1 MKESQE
7 VFVLHL
13 ANLDEEGSKIQA
25 IEDAGY
31 SDGLLRTDRND
42 PTLGTYEV
50 VRTTST
56 PGKDMKRMRTDFE
69 DLGIEVTNVWSGDP
83 WTPKPVSWKKRAA
96 IAVVAIAALAGSFK
110 LGYDTH
116 KQETKIEVRTK
127 TKYETKWKTKTI
139 TTTQTT
145 PQTICKYM
153 QRLDVTETTK
163 ELGLSGWL
171 AVETTDGT
179 TRGSDILIE
188 ALELC
193 PVALYSWG
201 LEFQKAIE
209 AE

>member
-1 MKESQE
+1 ME
-7 VFVLHL
+7 
-13 ANLDEEGSKIQA
+13 
-25 IEDAGY
+25 
-31 SDGLLRTDRND
+31 TD
-42 PTLGTYEV
+42 T
-50 VRTTST
+50 
-56 PGKDMKRMRTDFE
+56 KH
-69 DLGIEVTNVWSGDP
+69 
-83 WTPKPVSWKKRAA
+83 SWKKRAA
-96 IAVVAIAALAGSFK
+96 IATIGLAALAATFK

-116 KQETKIEVRTK
+116 KPQPKIEVRTQTKTEYK
-127 TKYETKWKTKTI
+127 TKYKTQWKTKTI